1 MLVSIGLPVYNGAD
15 VMEGVVRSVLAQEHG
30 DIELVITDNASTD
43 STEELC
49 RSLAAEDSRISYH
62 RQPENLGMLR
72 NFDFAIQ
79 VAKGEYYRW
88 IGDDDRLDPTYTTK
102 CLDAFAADPRLL
114 MVTTQ
119 ISYTDTR
126 DGITRTERY
135 EEAKAGTGLNSDD
148 PAERVA
154 ELCRLLNE
162 TYLIID
168 PLYGMVRRAEVAA
181 MTPRRNMP
189 REDQVFASRLAMGGP
204 WWHINEVLAS
214 RHWDIKHRGKLARR
228 LGVPTWQG
236 YCSTLLQCKETLY
249 WARTHVEGGTMTA
262 EQYRQIRA
270 AVRGLYVRRH
280 QKTAARRV
288 RKVTRMAF
296 GRS

>member
-15 VMEGVVRSVLAQEHG
+15 VMEGVVRSVLAQQHG
-30 DIELVITDNASTD
+30 DMELVITDNASTD

-49 RSLAAEDSRISYH
+49 RGLAAEDSRISYF

-79 VAKGEYYRW
+79 NAKGEFFRW
-88 IGDDDRLDPTYTTK
+88 IGDDDRLDPTYSTK

-126 DGITRTERY
+126 DGIVRTERY
-135 EEAKAGTGLNSDD
+135 EEAAPGSGLNSDD

-154 ELCRLLNE
+154 ELSRLLNE
-162 TYLIID
+162 SYLIID
-168 PLYGMVRRAEVAA
+168 PLYGMVRRAQVAA
-181 MTPRRNMP
+181 MSPRRNMP
-189 REDQVFASRLAMGGP
+189 REDQVFAARLAMGGP
-204 WWHINEVLAS
+204 WEHINEVLAS

-228 LGVPTWQG
+228 LGVPTWKG
-236 YCSTLLQCKETLY
+236 YCSTLLQCRETLY
-249 WARTHVEGGTMTA
+249 WARAQVSDGTLTS
-262 EQYRQIRA
+262 EQYRQIRG
-270 AVRGLYVRRH
+270 AVGGLYVRRH
-280 QKTAARRV
+280 RNTAARRV
-288 RKVTRMAF
+288 RKVARMAF

>member
-1 MLVSIGLPVYNGAD
+1 
-15 VMEGVVRSVLAQEHG
+15 MEGVVRSVLAQEHG

-49 RSLAAEDSRISYH
+49 RGLAAEDSRISYY

-79 VAKGEYYRW
+79 AAKGEFFRW
-88 IGDDDRLDPTYTTK
+88 IGDDDRLDPTYSTK

-126 DGITRTERY
+126 DGVVRTQRY
-135 EEAKAGTGLNSDD
+135 EEAQPGSGINSSD
-148 PAERVA
+148 PVERVA
-154 ELCRLLNE
+154 ELMRLLNE

-168 PLYGMVRRAEVAA
+168 PLYGMVRRDPVVAMA
-181 MTPRRNMP
+181 PRRNMP
-189 REDQVFASRLAMGGP
+189 REDQVFAARLVMAGP
-204 WWHINEVLAS
+204 WHHINEVLAS

-228 LGVPTWQG
+228 LGVPTWKG
-236 YCSTLLQCKETLY
+236 YCSTLLQCQETLH
-249 WARTHVEGGTMTA
+249 WAHAHVADGTLTA
-262 EQYRQIRA
+262 EQYRRIRS
-270 AVRGLYVRRH
+270 AVGGLYVRRH
-280 QKTAARRV
+280 RNTAVRRV
-288 RKVTRMAF
+288 RKVARMAV